1 MPSELSESN
10 INGYVSIYPIEYVTI
25 SFHLMNSIVMG
36 QINLCGFQSHV
47 AIDRYCIFLEIE
59 INMKHAGKCIHPRHG
74 TIDSKYKSQYSRVHI
89 WWDMLYMVYVINI
102 NTLY

>member
-1 MPSELSESN
+1 MVISSYIHNKISYTGKMTSLYWIRAQVVSTYILQGYFSESKKPQDCP
-10 INGYVSIYPIEYVTI
+10 S
-25 SFHLMNSIVMG
+25 
-36 QINLCGFQSHV
+36 
-47 AIDRYCIFLEIE
+47 EIE

>member
-1 MPSELSESN
+1 MVRSSYIHNGISYTGKMTYLYWIGIQVVSTYILQGYFSEWKKSQDCPSEN
-10 INGYVSIYPIEYVTI
+10 KIYVK
-25 SFHLMNSIVMG
+25 
-36 QINLCGFQSHV
+36 HV
-47 AIDRYCIFLEIE
+47 
-59 INMKHAGKCIHPRHG
+59 GKCIHPRYG